1 MQLQIIRNSKLTV
14 YGSARPTARLR
25 RWAQQRYVLH
35 SSLPAE
41 CL

>member
-14 YGSARPTARLR
+14 DGSARPARLQR
-25 RWAQQRYVLH
+25 GAQQRYVLH

-41 CL
+41 RL

>member
-14 YGSARPTARLR
+14 YGSARPARLR